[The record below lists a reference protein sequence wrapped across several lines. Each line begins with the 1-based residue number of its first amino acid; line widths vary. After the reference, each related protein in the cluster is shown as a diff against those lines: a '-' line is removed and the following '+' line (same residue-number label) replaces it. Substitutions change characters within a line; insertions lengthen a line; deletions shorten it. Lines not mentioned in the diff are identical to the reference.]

1 MLSKSTLSFLKDLSA
16 NNNREWF
23 TENKA
28 RYEAAKSD
36 FEKFIDALI
45 PEIAAFDKSVAHNT
59 AKSSV
64 YRIYRDVRFSKD
76 KSPYKTHLG
85 AYITSAVKKSD
96 VHLSAG
102 YYIHIQD
109 GASILAGG
117 AYTPPTD
124 WLSAIR
130 QEIDYNTKEFKKI
143 INGKEFKNYF
153 GKIEG
158 EKLSRPPKGYEA
170 IHPEI
175 ELLKLKSFLVSH
187 NLSNKELHSPDLL
200 ANSAKVFKTLYPFN
214 SFLNR
219 AKD

>member
-1 MLSKSTLSFLKDLSA
+1 MLSKSTLVFLKDIKA

-23 TENKA
+23 TANKSK
-28 RYEAAKSD
+28 YEAAKTD
-36 FEKFIDALI
+36 FEKFIDTLI
-45 PEIAAFDKSVAHNT
+45 PKIAAFDKSVAHNT
-59 AKSSV
+59 AKSCV

-85 AYITSAVKKSD
+85 AYITSAVKKSE

-102 YYIHIQD
+102 YYIHIED

-117 AYTPPTD
+117 AYLPPTD
-124 WLSAIR
+124 WLNAIR
-130 QEIDYNTKEFKKI
+130 QEIDYNTAEFKKI
-143 INGKEFKNYF
+143 INGKEFKKYF
-153 GKIEG
+153 REIEG

-170 IHPEI
+170 THPEI
-175 ELLKLKSFLVSH
+175 ELLKLKSYLASH
-187 NLSNKELHSPDLL
+187 PLSNKQLLADDLLLHST
-200 ANSAKVFKTLYPFN
+200 KVFKSLYLFN